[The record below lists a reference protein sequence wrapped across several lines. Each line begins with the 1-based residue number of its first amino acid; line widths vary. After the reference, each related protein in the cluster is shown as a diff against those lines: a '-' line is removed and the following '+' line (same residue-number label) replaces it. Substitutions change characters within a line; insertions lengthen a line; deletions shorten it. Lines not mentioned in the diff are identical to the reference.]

1 MRSLDWARRVLPEAR
16 RVLGVYISEEVI
28 FLVEME
34 RAEDEDRFFVRQARE
49 EKVRSIDG
57 ALWES
62 PESLAEHLARL
73 CVTYGLAY
81 DNISVCLPREL
92 FFVYERTF
100 PPMGRAELTAAA
112 YWDIET
118 NVPFAEGAYWPGF
131 GAHDGQIELA
141 ALPTEYG
148 RALVEAMTSAGLSV
162 EALSMEPLRFT
173 YSRENGRIVW
183 RDMEAKLSGAVARED
198 WTQGLSMALYAAF
211 RVYRPSVGVE
221 FLPAS
226 ERGSAVR
233 LWRAGGN
240 AIFACTL
247 VAAALFLVWNLMQIS
262 AADARIE
269 DLRQEYA
276 LESRERQ
283 NMAMLEDGRGKITGA
298 EGLLQGLSRERLSWY
313 AVFSALGATTV
324 DGVYLTE
331 FDAQEN
337 GAILCGGRAPN
348 HARLVEYLERLERE
362 ETTLREKP
370 SLQDSAA
377 DERGEI
383 HFKVRLRF

>member
-1 MRSLDWARRVLPEAR
+1 MRSLDWPRRVLTETR
-16 RVLGVYISEEVI
+16 RVLGVFISDAEV
-28 FLVEME
+28 FLVELE
-34 RAEDEDRFFVRQARE
+34 RNDDGRFLVRQARA
-49 EKVRSIDG
+49 EKVQAQEG

-62 PESLAEHLARL
+62 PESLAENLARL
-73 CVTYGLAY
+73 CVTYGLSY
-81 DNISVCLPREL
+81 DNISVCLPREI

-100 PPMGRAELTAAA
+100 PPMERAELTAAA

-118 NVPFAEGAYWPGF
+118 NVPFAEGTYWPGF
-131 GAHDGQIELA
+131 GVHDEQIELA

-148 RALVEAMTSAGLSV
+148 RGLVEAMTEAGLSV

-173 YSRENGRIVW
+173 YRRENGCIVW
-183 RDMEAKLSGAVARED
+183 RDMEAKLSSALAPED
-198 WTQGLSMALYAAF
+198 WTQELSTALYAAF

-221 FLPAS
+221 FLPKS
-226 ERGSAVR
+226 ERGSAVQ

-240 AIFACTL
+240 AILACTL
-247 VAAALFLVWNLMQIS
+247 AAAVLFLVWNLVQIS
-262 AADARIE
+262 AADERI
-269 DLRQEYA
+269 DNLRQEYA

-283 NMAMLEDGRGKITGA
+283 KMATLADGRGKITGA
-298 EGLLQGLSRERLSWY
+298 EGLLQGLSQERLSWY

-331 FDAQEN
+331 FDAQED

-348 HARLVEYLERLERE
+348 HARLVEYLDRLERE

-383 HFKVRLRF
+383 HFKVKLRF

>member
-1 MRSLDWARRVLPEAR
+1 MRSLDWVRCVLPEAR
-16 RVLGVYISEEVI
+16 RALGVFISDAEV
-28 FLVEME
+28 FLVDLE
-34 RAEDEDRFFVRQARE
+34 RDDDGRFLVRQARAD
-49 EKVRSIDG
+49 KIQAPAG

-62 PESLAEHLARL
+62 PESLAENLARL

-100 PPMGRAELTAAA
+100 PPMGREELTAAA

-131 GAHDGQIELA
+131 GAHDEQIELA

-162 EALSMEPLRFT
+162 EALTMEPLRFT
-173 YSRENGRIVW
+173 YRRENDRIVW
-183 RDMEAKLSGAVARED
+183 RDMEAELSPAIVRAD
-198 WTQGLSMALYAAF
+198 WTQELSTALYAAF
-211 RVYRPSVGVE
+211 RFYRPSVGVE

-226 ERGSAVR
+226 ERGSNLR
-233 LWRAGGN
+233 LWQAGGN

-247 VAAALFLVWNLMQIS
+247 VAALLFLVWNLVQIS

-269 DLRQEYA
+269 ELRQEYA

-283 NMAMLEDGRGKITGA
+283 NMATFADGHGKITGA

-331 FDAQEN
+331 FDVQES
-337 GAILCGGRAPN
+337 GAILCSGRAPN
-348 HARLVEYLERLERE
+348 HARLVEYLDRLERE